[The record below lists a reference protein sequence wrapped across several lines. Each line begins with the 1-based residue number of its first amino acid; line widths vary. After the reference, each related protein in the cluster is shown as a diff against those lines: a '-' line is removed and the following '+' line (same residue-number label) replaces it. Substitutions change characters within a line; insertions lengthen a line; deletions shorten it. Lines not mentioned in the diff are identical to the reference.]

1 MFMLLLFHI
10 SYSREGKMELD
21 WNKVAANILKAELK
35 RRGMTYD
42 QLHEKLTAIGINDS
56 TNSIKAK
63 VSRGAFQFAF
73 FLQCAAAIGIK
84 NLRLDELVTESE

>member
-1 MFMLLLFHI
+1 
-10 SYSREGKMELD
+10 MELD

-35 RRGMTYD
+35 RRGITYE
-42 QLHEKLTAIGINDS
+42 QLHEKLKAIGINDS
-56 TNSIKAK
+56 TNSIKVK

-84 NLRLDELVTESE
+84 NLRLDELVTENE

>member
-1 MFMLLLFHI
+1 
-10 SYSREGKMELD
+10 MEAD
-21 WNKVAANILKAELK
+21 WNKLAANILKAELK

-42 QLHEKLTAIGINDS
+42 QLHEKLVALGITDT
-56 TNSIKAK
+56 TNSIKVK

-84 NLRLDELVTESE
+84 NLRLDELTENIKE